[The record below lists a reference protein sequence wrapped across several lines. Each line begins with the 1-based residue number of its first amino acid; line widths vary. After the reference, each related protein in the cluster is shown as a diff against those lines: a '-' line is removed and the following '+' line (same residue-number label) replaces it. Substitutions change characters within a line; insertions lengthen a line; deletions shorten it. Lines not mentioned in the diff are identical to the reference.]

1 MKLKDVDINIL
12 SELLKNSKI
21 SDRKLA
27 EKIQV
32 SQPTVTRRRARLER
46 ELSIHYTS
54 LPNFR
59 KLNLEILAF
68 NLVHWRPEKYE
79 SIDDRD
85 DFMKR
90 VLEFRKRHPNI
101 IFASDGSGLGYTR
114 MAVSFHKNYTEYMRF
129 TRDFQSGWGEY
140 IEKFE
145 SFIVSL
151 KSEKILR
158 LFDFSQLAEYIKT
171 ME

>member
-46 ELSIHYTS
+46 KLSIHYTS

-68 NLVHWRPEKYE
+68 NLIHWKPEKYE
-79 SIDDRD
+79 SRPDKDA
-85 DFMKR
+85 FMKR
-90 VLEFRKRHPNI
+90 VLEFREKHPNI
-101 IFASDGSGLGYTR
+101 ILASDGMGLGFTR
-114 MAVSFHKNYTEYMRF
+114 IAVTFHKDYTDYVKFANEFR
-129 TRDFQSGWGEY
+129 SGWGEY
-140 IEKFE
+140 IQKFE

-151 KSEKILR
+151 ESEKALR
-158 LFDFSQLAEYIKT
+158 LLDFSHLAEYIRAVK
-171 ME
+171 